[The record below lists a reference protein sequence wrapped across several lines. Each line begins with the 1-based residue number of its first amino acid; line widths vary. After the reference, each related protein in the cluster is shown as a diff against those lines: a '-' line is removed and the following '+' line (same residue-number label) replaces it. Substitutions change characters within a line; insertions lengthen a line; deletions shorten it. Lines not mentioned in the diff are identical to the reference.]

1 MTRVLLAPIA
11 AAILALSGLAL
22 AGYVALAPRSVAPS
36 LIGGPF
42 TLVAQDG
49 RVVTDAD
56 FKGAPALVFFG
67 YTHCPDICPTDLAEI
82 ADVFKALGPKADIH
96 ALFVTVDPERDTPAV
111 LKDYVSAFDDP
122 RIIGLTGDRAQIEAA
137 IRSYRVYARRAP
149 GVNGGDYTMDHPAI
163 VYLIDKT
170 GRFVNAFNLE
180 QKPQAA
186 ADELRPYL

>member
-1 MTRVLLAPIA
+1 MTRTGLLAACAAVGVLAALGTGVLLERARAPQ
-11 AAILALSGLAL
+11 G
-22 AGYVALAPRSVAPS
+22 PPQ
-36 LIGGPF
+36 IGGPF
-42 TLVAQDG
+42 ALTDGDG
-49 RVVTDAD
+49 RPVTEASYA
-56 FKGAPALVFFG
+56 GNWRLIYFG

-82 ADVFKALGPKADIH
+82 ADVFKALGPKVDIH

-149 GVNGGDYTMDHPAI
+149 GVNGGDYTMDHTAI